1 MFISLFKFSIF
12 QVKSCALWEGNK
24 PAFFNTSI
32 DWSWQWLV
40 VKRECPVYLTQCEY
54 QILCFACGLSLQSPE
69 PAQAF
74 IWNHRNQDSLN
85 DTTKHTPGLPSWANS
100 LPLAQSRLLS
110 FSLHQPNLHPSKFF
124 PPLSRS
130 RIGCTPGGVGSG
142 STVMVF
148 DGIRLTPARLIADFS
163 WPRRKEMRD
172 PVLWRRRR
180 VLGYPD
186 AATPVQYR
194 WVWKPFFFL
203 KGFVGAL

>member
-1 MFISLFKFSIF
+1 MSLRFHVHLSFKFSIF
-12 QVKSCALWEGNK
+12 QIKSCALWEGNK

-85 DTTKHTPGLPSWANS
+85 DTTKHTPGRQSWANS

-110 FSLHQPNLHPSKFF
+110 FSLHQPNLHPFKFF
-124 PPLSRS
+124 PPLSITS
-130 RIGCTPGGVGSG
+130 RLHSG
-142 STVMVF
+142 WGRLWF
-148 DGIRLTPARLIADFS
+148 HCDGIRWYSFDPGAAHSGFQLTPA
-163 WPRRKEMRD
+163 
-172 PVLWRRRR
+172 
-180 VLGYPD
+180 
-186 AATPVQYR
+186 
-194 WVWKPFFFL
+194 
-203 KGFVGAL
+203 